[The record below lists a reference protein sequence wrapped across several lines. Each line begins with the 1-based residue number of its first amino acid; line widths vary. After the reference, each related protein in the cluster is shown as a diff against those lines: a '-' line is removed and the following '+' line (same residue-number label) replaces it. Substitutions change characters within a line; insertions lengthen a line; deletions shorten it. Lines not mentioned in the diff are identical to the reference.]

1 MAMHTILAVM
11 AQLIDHFSTC
21 LFFSSAALSRALTR
35 VAEEQ
40 FAACDLSV
48 TQGYI
53 LIALSKAPG
62 ITASDLAAVLFLDQ
76 STVTK
81 TIDRMVMKGLVQ
93 REPVGR
99 SVRVFPTGKGDMK
112 GEEAKAAWMKS
123 RQVYMKAIGEPT
135 AKLLATELAKAR
147 EKVAPIATQAEDAP

>member
-1 MAMHTILAVM
+1 MAMHTILVVM
-11 AQLIDHFSTC
+11 AQLIDHFSKC
-21 LFFSSAALSRALTR
+21 LFFSYSALARALAR

-40 FAACDLSV
+40 FAACDLSA

-62 ITASDLAAVLFLDQ
+62 ITASDLASVLFLDQ

-81 TIDRMVMKGLVQ
+81 TIDRMVAKGLVQ
-93 REPVGR
+93 REPFGR

-112 GEEAKAAWMKS
+112 GVEAKAAWMKT
-123 RQVYMKAIGEPT
+123 RQVYMKAIGEPS
-135 AKLLATELAKAR
+135 AKLLAAELAKAR
-147 EKVAPIATQAEDAP
+147 EKMVPVDSWADDAS